1 MDLKSILDLLHK
13 AVKSAGPI
21 NHLIEAG
28 TPVMEAVH
36 QQAPELGA
44 ALKELVE
51 ANAPPETKPK
61 PAAAPGSG
69 SLHVPVRLSH
79 EEAATA
85 VAKAIFAPQHIEAHE
100 QAWMDRASQ
109 SFG

>member
-1 MDLKSILDLLHK
+1 MDLKNILDLLHK

-44 ALKELVE
+44 ALKELVA
-51 ANAPPETKPK
+51 ANAPPDRQTPK
-61 PAAAPGSG
+61 PAAAPDSAPA
-69 SLHVPVRLSH
+69 PVKLTH
-79 EEAATA
+79 DQATAA
-85 VAKAIFAPQHIEAHE
+85 VAKAIFAPQHVDPHE